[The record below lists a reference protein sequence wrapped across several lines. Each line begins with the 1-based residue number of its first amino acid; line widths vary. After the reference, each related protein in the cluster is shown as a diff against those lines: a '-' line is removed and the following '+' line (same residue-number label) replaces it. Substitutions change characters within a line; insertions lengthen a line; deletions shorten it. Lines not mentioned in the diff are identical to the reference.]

1 MSSLSPRS
9 AEKPGVQTGEV
20 YGRRGKDVLEVGF
33 GLSQI
38 AAAAQ
43 AADSNALRQ
52 GAFDPGARRITF
64 LPALRLLL
72 QAAGLQGLMFLLSVD
87 HEASCGH
94 PPCRSRRGAQLPV
107 RAGGARLQG
116 KADLHDRSTGLIVGL
131 LPRLTD
137 LAGGALGP
145 LLRPEE
151 GKGAEIEAV
160 PRAGAPAA
168 VRQRRA
174 EQVDALIRLTG
185 Y

>member
-1 MSSLSPRS
+1 
-9 AEKPGVQTGEV
+9 
-20 YGRRGKDVLEVGF
+20 
-33 GLSQI
+33 
-38 AAAAQ
+38 
-43 AADSNALRQ
+43 
-52 GAFDPGARRITF
+52 
-64 LPALRLLL
+64 
-72 QAAGLQGLMFLLSVD
+72 
-87 HEASCGH
+87 
-94 PPCRSRRGAQLPV
+94 V

-116 KADLHDRSTGLIVGL
+116 KADLHDRSTGLIFGL
-131 LPRLTD
+131 FPTLTD

-174 EQVDALIRLTG
+174 EQVDAMIRLTG